1 MNTRFTEKRFF
12 WWWHRPVRPSQEHTT
27 LGMVVIIIMAASTII
42 RIPVAETV
50 EATLGLAEKEIL
62 EVYPTTN
69 KAMQQVQVSSLTPK
83 LLNTDYKTSMF
94 LSMA

>member
-1 MNTRFTEKRFF
+1 MNIRFTEKRFF

-27 LGMVVIIIMAASTII
+27 LAMVVIIIMAASTII

-50 EATLGLAEKEIL
+50 EATLGLAETEIL

-69 KAMQQVQVSSLTPK
+69 KAML
-83 LLNTDYKTSMF
+83 
-94 LSMA
+94 